1 MEFKAQI
8 IAAFL
13 NGEIEGDA
21 DVAVTN
27 VAKIEEATPGTLAFL
42 ANPKYTPYL
51 YTTKASIV
59 LINKDLQ
66 LEQPV
71 SCTLIRV
78 TDAYSAFASL
88 LELYQNAKAQ
98 KSGIS
103 SQAFIESSAKVGEDA
118 YVGPFAYIGENVTI
132 GKNAKIY
139 PHAYIGDN
147 VTIGDNATIY
157 SGVKIYHECVLGNHV
172 TIHAS
177 TVIGADGFG
186 FAPSADNQYKKIPQ
200 IGNVIL
206 EDYVEVGANS
216 CIDRATMGSTIIR
229 KGVKLDNLIQIAHNV
244 EVGQNTVIAAQSGVA
259 GSVKIG
265 ANCMFGGQTGVSG
278 HITVADGVKLTAQTG
293 VSNSLKKENHIY
305 GGTPAIEMSNFHR
318 SSIHYKNLPALATLV
333 NQLKKEIEALKA
345 NK

>member
-21 DVAVTN
+21 DATVTT

-42 ANPKYTPYL
+42 ANPKYNHHL

-78 TDAYSAFASL
+78 ADAYAAFASL
-88 LELYQNAKAQ
+88 LELYQNAKLQ
-98 KSGIS
+98 KVGIS
-103 SQAFIESSAKVGEDA
+103 AQACIEPSAKVGEDA

-147 VTIGDNATIY
+147 TVIGDNAIIY
-157 SGVKIYHECVLGNHV
+157 SGVKIYHECVLGNNV

-177 TVIGADGFG
+177 SVIGADGFG
-186 FAPSADNQYKKIPQ
+186 FAPSAANQYKKIPQ
-200 IGNVIL
+200 IGNVVL
-206 EDYVEVGANS
+206 EDYVEIGANA

-229 KGVKLDNLIQIAHNV
+229 KGVKLDNLIQVAHNV
-244 EVGQNTVIAAQSGVA
+244 EVGENTVIAAQSGVA
-259 GSVKIG
+259 GSSKVG
-265 ANCMFGGQTGVSG
+265 ANCMFGGQVGIAG
-278 HITVADGVKLTAQTG
+278 HLTIANGVKLAAQTG
-293 VSNSLKKENHIY
+293 VNNSLKVEDQILMGY
-305 GGTPAIEMSNFHR
+305 PAIDIRSFQR
-318 SSIHYKNLPALATLV
+318 SSIVFKNLPDLAKQVSELR
-333 NQLKKEIEALKA
+333 KEIAALKA